1 MEVIGHINCDMP
13 LLLCVFVFG
22 SFLNIITT
30 YAICFMLSFL
40 SIVTAYAGY
49 FMLDFPAL
57 PGDLHHTFYVVL
69 VSQSSRLHFAES
81 H

>member
-1 MEVIGHINCDMP
+1 MP

-49 FMLDFPAL
+49 FMLDFPAVSCEKF
-57 PGDLHHTFYVVL
+57 TFMIGSAIFNSGSFFVI
-69 VSQSSRLHFAES
+69 
-81 H
+81 